1 MPTVSR
7 RSTFRLYPNQ
17 AQTSKLF
24 EARRL
29 HCYLYNAA
37 ISHRKTEYQYFS
49 NSVSYF
55 QQQNVL
61 PAFKECWPE
70 YKELNSQTLQATI
83 KRVDLSYN
91 RFFQG
96 LSKKPK
102 FKSIRDYSGWTYP
115 GHSGWEAFTEGKHG
129 KVRLRDLGITIRMRG
144 QAKQWGTP
152 TTLTIIYKPYLNQW
166 FVSFTVNVEVMT
178 RKFGSDSDLKYE
190 SMLSIDWGTETALT
204 AYNGQEFLEI
214 ENQRFARNSQA
225 KIKSASKQLRR
236 KRCPNYKKK
245 VKASK
250 RWKKAR
256 KKVSRLQR
264 KVALQRK
271 NWQHQ
276 VTTDI
281 SRCYDIVVTEKLET
295 KKMTR
300 KAKQGSKRSGATPRR
315 CTAHLVAHQD
325 KRQKA
330 ERRRSGSPTMS
341 PHQVAGLNKS
351 ILDVGFGTLNKM
363 ITYKIEAK
371 GGLALF
377 LPTKQIK
384 PSQRCPHC
392 GTVHKDWADLSNRY
406 HVCNHCNFENGR
418 DKSSVMVMYNV
429 ATKAQPG
436 LGTHL
441 EIVDLISSTSKT
453 RKHTGSMKQLGEM
466 KRQKSQQN
474 QKSLGSKETPTSQK
488 LG

>member
-1 MPTVSR
+1 MLTVIR
-7 RSTFRLYPNQ
+7 RYTFRLYPNKS
-17 AQTSKLF
+17 QTSKLF

-37 ISHRKTEYQYFS
+37 ISHRKTEYQYWS
-49 NSVSYF
+49 KSVTYL
-55 QQQNVL
+55 QQQNAL

-70 YKELNSQTLQATI
+70 YKKLNSQTLQATL

-91 RFFQG
+91 RFIKS
-96 LSKKPK
+96 LSQKPL
-102 FKSIRDYSGWTYP
+102 FKSIRNYSGWTYP
-115 GHSGWEAFTEGKHG
+115 GHSGWNALTEGKHG
-129 KVRLRDLGITIRMRG
+129 QVRLRDLGITIRMRG

-166 FVSFTVNVEVMT
+166 FASFTVNIEVPN

-190 SMLSIDWGTETALT
+190 SMLSIDLGTETVLT

-214 ENQRFARNSQA
+214 ENQRFTLRSQK
-225 KIKSASKQLRR
+225 KIKSASKKLRR
-236 KRCPNYKKK
+236 KRCPNYQKKI
-245 VKASK
+245 KASK

-256 KKVSRLQR
+256 KQVSKLQR
-264 KVALQRK
+264 KVAEQRK
-271 NWQHQ
+271 NWQHH

-281 SRCYDIVVTEKLET
+281 SRRYDIVVTEKLET

-300 KAKQGSKRSGATPRR
+300 KAKPGSQR
-315 CTAHLVAHQD
+315 
-325 KRQKA
+325 KRQK
-330 ERRRSGSPTMS
+330 
-341 PHQVAGLNKS
+341 AGLNKS

-371 GGLALF
+371 GGLVLF
-377 LPTKQIK
+377 LPTRKIK
-384 PSQRCPHC
+384 PSQRCPNC
-392 GTVHKDWADLSNRY
+392 GTVHKDWANLSNRY
-406 HVCNHCNFENGR
+406 HVCNHCHFENGR

-429 ATKAQPG
+429 ATYQQPG

-441 EIVDLISSTSKT
+441 EIVDLISSTSKN

-474 QKSLGSKETPTSQK
+474 QKSLGHLETPTSQK